1 MNATPDKFAQRD
13 GGNVL
18 GALAQPVEGPP
29 MNQFDRARANM
40 HRHHVRQYEN
50 DILRARFF
58 PSLGHYF
65 DVAAEI
71 RAIRLRD
78 AEAALAAMSN

>member
-1 MNATPDKFAQRD
+1 M
-13 GGNVL
+13 
-18 GALAQPVEGPP
+18 
-29 MNQFDRARANM
+29 QFDRVRANIER
-40 HRHHVRQYEN
+40 HRIRQHEN
-50 DILRARFF
+50 EILRTRFF

-78 AEAALAAMSN
+78 AEAALAALRN

>member
-1 MNATPDKFAQRD
+1 MNLIPDKFTQRNVS
-13 GGNVL
+13 NVL
-18 GALAQPVEGPP
+18 GPGATRQGQA
-29 MNQFDRARANM
+29 MNQFDRARANIDR
-40 HRHHVRQYEN
+40 HRVRQYEN
-50 DILRARFF
+50 EILRARSF